1 MADDVLRRKFRTP
14 SLGSVSL
21 DLQVFNKGGTSVGSS
36 PLALLESHIRVSLL
50 ESYTTDA
57 YLRITLVLAKCA
69 PGASN
74 VVLLTVALELLPG
87 VIIQSALYTSRCG
100 QSLAAGY
107 VGNVIA
113 LRDVVLDRFTTDVRV
128 ALLLTGGGLFGCF

>member
-57 YLRITLVLAKCA
+57 YLRIALVLAKCA
-69 PGASN
+69 PGTSN
-74 VVLLTVALELLPG
+74 VLPAVALELLPG

-113 LRDVVLDRFTTDVRV
+113 LREVVLDRFTTDVRV

>member
-1 MADDVLRRKFRTP
+1 MADDVLRRKFRAP

-21 DLQVFNKGGTSVGSS
+21 DLQVFDKGGASVGSS

-57 YLRITLVLAKCA
+57 YLRIALVLAKCA

-74 VVLLTVALELLPG
+74 VLPAVALKLLPG
-87 VIIQSALYTSRCG
+87 VIIQSASRCG

-113 LRDVVLDRFTTDVRV
+113 LHEVVLDRFTTDVRV